1 MTDTLKASEQGLQIV
16 ELARRRKGWTRTS
29 SPIWWQDANTSRATL
44 RRFWRGIAIGSENF
58 VAICEA
64 VGIRNWSMIVDESS
78 EPVDEVL
85 EELYQQAIAEKALSS
100 QRAQP
105 QPAQPLFSQ
114 ASHPQAKKVLI
125 SYTHQA
131 PSPTLAQEFY
141 QALQKAGHQ
150 TFLAGEEQQ
159 QGFTWTQRFDT
170 ALQQS
175 DYLLLLLYEQAA
187 NSEMVTE
194 AVRRAKEIQAS
205 RPDSKPNI
213 LPLCFSKSLNYDLKA
228 YLQHVP
234 QLLWNPEDSTRPP
247 IQEILSLIA
256 NDEVWRVGSDGA
268 EFSGEADPSIVNLHN
283 SPDPKSTPPLPKGI
297 PGENPKS
304 KIELPL
310 PVASPELEIPEGQ
323 VELASRFYIP
333 RPPIE
338 PLAIATITQPGA
350 LIRIKA
356 PRQMGKTS
364 LMARIL
370 YHGAQQGYCT
380 VPLSF
385 QFADAKVFADLDLFL
400 RWFCASIGRR
410 LRVPNRLDEYWDEI
424 FGSKDNCTAYFEEYL
439 LADLDRPLVVG
450 LDEVDRIFSY
460 PAIAADFLGLLRAW
474 HEDAKNREIWRK
486 LRLVV
491 VHSTEAYV
499 PMDLNQSPFNVGL
512 PVELPELTPEQ
523 VQQLAKLH
531 ELNWSDRAISQ
542 LMTMV
547 GGHPYL
553 VRLALYHL
561 ARGDMALD
569 KFLQTASTEAG
580 LYRDHLRRHL
590 WHLEQHPELAEA
602 MEDVVAADE
611 PARLESMLAFKLQ
624 SMGLVRLEGNDV
636 TPRCQLYRQ
645 YFRDRFGAKSS

>member
-1 MTDTLKASEQGLQIV
+1 MTDTLRASEQGLQIV

-44 RRFWRGIAIGSENF
+44 RRFWRGIAIASDTF

-64 VGIRNWSMIVDESS
+64 VGIRNWQTIADERL

-85 EELYQQAIAEKALSS
+85 EELYQRAIAEPAPSTPL
-100 QRAQP
+100 APP
-105 QPAQPLFSQ
+105 QPAQPLFSP

-125 SYTHQA
+125 SYTRQE
-131 PSPTLAQEFY
+131 PSQTLAQEFY
-141 QALQKAGHQ
+141 QALQQAGHQ
-150 TFLAGEEQQ
+150 AFLAGEEQQ
-159 QGFTWTQRFDT
+159 QGFTWTQRLDT

-187 NSEMVTE
+187 SSEMVAE

-213 LPLCFSKSLNYDLKA
+213 LPLCLSKSLNYDLKG
-228 YLQHVP
+228 YLQQVP
-234 QLLWNPEDSTRPP
+234 QLLWTPEDSTPTAIP
-247 IQEILSLIA
+247 EVLALIA
-256 NDEVWRVGSDGA
+256 NDEVWNVDRDRTEIPVTISI
-268 EFSGEADPSIVNLHN
+268 EADRTIAAQPNPPGSN
-283 SPDPKSTPPLPKGI
+283 SPIEFPLPT
-297 PGENPKS
+297 
-304 KIELPL
+304 
-310 PVASPELEIPEGQ
+310 ASPELELPEGQ

-333 RPPIE
+333 RPPLE
-338 PLAIATITQPGA
+338 PLALETIVQPGA
-350 LIRIKA
+350 LVRIKA

-370 YHGAQQGYCT
+370 QHGAQQGYCT

-385 QFADAKVFADLDLFL
+385 QLADGKVFADLDLFL

-410 LRVPNRLDEYWDEI
+410 LRFANRLDEYWDEI
-424 FGSKDNCTAYFEEYL
+424 FGSKDNCTAYFEEYF
-439 LADLDRPLVVG
+439 LANLERPLVLG
-450 LDEVDRIFSY
+450 LDEVDRIFEY
-460 PAIAADFLGLLRAW
+460 PAIAADFFGLLRAW

-512 PVELPELTPEQ
+512 PVELPEFTPEQ
-523 VQQLAKLH
+523 VHRLTELH
-531 ELNWSDRAISQ
+531 GLNWSDRSISQ
-542 LMTMV
+542 LMAMV

-553 VRLALYHL
+553 IRLALYHL
-561 ARGDMALD
+561 ARGDMALEE
-569 KFLQTASTEAG
+569 FLQTAPTEAG

-590 WHLEQHPELAEA
+590 WHLEQHPNLAEA
-602 MEDVVAADE
+602 MEDVVAADQ

-624 SMGLVRLEGNDV
+624 SMGLVKLEGNNV
-636 TPRCQLYRQ
+636 TPRCQLYRH
-645 YFRDRFGAKSS
+645 YFRDRFGIS